1 MSLYYVLIICIVVL
15 YNCFVYLKQK
25 ISRTDIIEDEC
36 GKPMLGLTILSMIIR
51 YLKNDLFKKLEQR
64 GTSLRDQDILWV
76 VTVPA
81 IWSDA
86 AKQFTKEATKEV
98 YVVIIMKFNLI
109 IC

>member
-1 MSLYYVLIICIVVL
+1 
-15 YNCFVYLKQK
+15 
-25 ISRTDIIEDEC
+25 
-36 GKPMLGLTILSMIIR
+36 MLGLTILGMIIR
-51 YLKNDLFKKLEQR
+51 YLKNDFFKKLEQR

-76 VTVPA
+76 ITVPA

-98 YVVIIMKFNLI
+98 HVYVVIIMKFNSI

>member
-1 MSLYYVLIICIVVL
+1 MSLHYVLIICIVVH
-15 YNCFVYLKQK
+15 YSCFVYLKQK